1 MAFGFERDTFMTL
14 RTLAL
19 FLLVSGSLLAQQQK
33 LGGAK
38 EAGGPGEFHG
48 DLKDKQGFMMKA
60 HMLAP
65 GVMPPLRTL
74 ALLLVYHGSTGNE
87 DNYYGG
93 TVECLKRLKCESEF
107 VVIAGKSKGPGW
119 TIEDDGPITKRVIE
133 WAKEKY
139 PIDSRQIF
147 IWGSSNGASFVGRF
161 GWENQDLVAAA
172 IGYCAGY
179 YNFASKEKLTQAADS
194 KTEWYFV
201 HGGNDY
207 ADKVVTACK
216 QLREMGIRYVFRQ
229 LDGYGHT
236 DIWDGQGHPDL
247 SVVNDCRDDYVN
259 WLRGLRH
266 KTMELPP
273 KDKDQMGV
281 FENKSRAE
289 SLLGSKGT
297 YLNLQRI
304 GGMAAEPA
312 ILMGLQSKQTS
323 IRTAAA
329 EACEHS
335 SFGTPVALEL
345 SRLAH
350 DENDR
355 VALASI
361 RSLGVYANW
370 HYPVALETLCGLV
383 AGEKGES
390 TKGPSASER
399 LLAVE
404 GLAKALRL
412 AAHGNFED
420 KKAWWTLVHALDDDD
435 VKLRAAAFAALQ
447 RANKDAFGYPPGAI
461 PTARKDAVAKWTAW
475 VTTKCGAAPVQEAK

>member
-1 MAFGFERDTFMTL
+1 MML

-19 FLLVSGSLLAQQQK
+19 VLVAAGSLFAPAFAEAPAGEQQQPK
-33 LGGAK
+33 GGGK

-48 DLKDKQGFMMKA
+48 ELKDKQGVMMKA

-65 GVMPPLRTL
+65 NQLPPARTL
-74 ALLLVYHGSTGNE
+74 ALLLVYHGMNGNE
-87 DNYYGG
+87 DNYYGQ

-119 TIEDDGPITKRVIE
+119 TIEDDGPISKRVIE

-139 PIDSRQIF
+139 PIDARQIF
-147 IWGSSNGASFVGRF
+147 IWGSSNGAGFIGRF

-172 IGYCAGY
+172 VGYCGY
-179 YNFASKEKLTQAADS
+179 YQFQSKEKLTNAGDS

-201 HGGNDY
+201 HGGNDKPEN
-207 ADKVVTACK
+207 AGNACK
-216 QLREMGIRYVFRQ
+216 QLKEMGIRYVFRQ

-236 DIWDGQGHPDL
+236 DIWDGQGHPDM
-247 SVVNDCRDDYVN
+247 SIVNDCRDDYVT

-273 KDKDQMGV
+273 KDKEFMGR
-281 FENKSRAE
+281 FEKSAD
-289 SLLGSKGT
+289 SLLGNKLT

-304 GGMAAEPA
+304 GSVPAGAA
-312 ILMGLQSKQTS
+312 ILLGLQSKNAGV
-323 IRTAAA
+323 RATAAESCLHA
-329 EACEHS
+329 S
-335 SFGTPVALEL
+335 YGKPVAEEL
-345 SRLAH
+345 ARLAH

-355 VALASI
+355 IAAQSLL
-361 RSLGVYANW
+361 SLGVYANW
-370 HYPVALETLCGLV
+370 HYPEAIDALCGVV

-390 TKGPSASER
+390 AKGPSAGER

-404 GLAKALRL
+404 GLAKAMRL

-420 KKAWWTLVHALDDDD
+420 KKVWWTLVRCLEDED
-435 VKLRAAAFAALQ
+435 VKVRMAAFAALQ
-447 RANKDAFGYPPGAI
+447 RANKDAFGYVPGAI
-461 PTARKDAVAKWTAW
+461 PSARKDAVAKWTSW
-475 VTTKCGAAPVQEAK
+475 VTTKCGAEPAKEAK